1 MKKLFFLAIL
11 PLMMAVVTFSSC
23 SKNEDNGGVDNEILV
38 DFDYPENQL
47 FGTWNV
53 IEMNGETP
61 DNDKER
67 TVVFSSDGTCVV
79 DAYKQK
85 YTATGSVIKITESDG
100 YLDFQFDITS
110 WAYPVVTGVFT
121 AYDDYG
127 PEVYNVVIEKVE
139 K

>member
-11 PLMMAVVTFSSC
+11 PLMMAMVTFSSC
-23 SKNEDNGGVDNEILV
+23 SEDEGAGADNEILEG
-38 DFDYPENQL
+38 FNYPEDQL

-79 DAYKQK
+79 DGHKQK
-85 YTATGSVIKITESDG
+85 YTATGSVIKIVESDG

>member
-11 PLMMAVVTFSSC
+11 PLMMAMVTFSSC
-23 SKNEDNGGVDNEILV
+23 SEDDGAGADNEVLEG
-38 DFDYPENQL
+38 FDYPEDQL
-47 FGTWNV
+47 FGTWNI

-79 DAYKQK
+79 DGYKQK

-121 AYDDYG
+121 AYEG
-127 PEVYNVVIEKVE
+127 NRTEVYNVVIEKVE